1 MDFPGGS
8 VTNIRVLDG
17 FSNIYWRIY
26 TEDPNI
32 TNLPAEAP
40 ANGFTILKHLSR
52 LKDLELRLR
61 NSDCLVSSYPRRLG
75 LWVFSAT
82 PEFESVASLRS
93 DESKGEQSRLIVGSS
108 TLKVS
113 ASGSV
118 MPRELVKNLSTDP
131 QTAGS
136 STGSQRPQA
145 TPTSTRRV
153 DSYSSSVAIYAAFIS
168 AITGS
173 LNLQL
178 IRRSSAIPLG
188 SRTLF
193 TVIERDYYETSR
205 IVNDDLS
212 SISALTTIQVQL
224 TSAGK
229 LTVSLQTTSQHGIA
243 PLCRPGESPSDVC
256 DVASGADIW
265 LSPSGSVARLVSTS
279 PGPPNASSPYPS
291 TGGIG
296 TDNLGAAGRKQW
308 KANVLDWLR
317 NFGLPIDTVD
327 ETAWVEIEIWEP
339 FYSRLAGETLR
350 LNEDNSSTLP
360 LKRVLW
366 PAVYCFRRTKSASP
380 GSSQW
385 MESACPVV
393 SDPLGFAENWRVVEK
408 PKHDETSPKPP
419 SSHPEQQSRNTE
431 PSSATT
437 DILEGIESLSR
448 ASEYPDLQT
457 ISLVYPTPPDG
468 AAVMG
473 LNLAGASDTF
483 AEEPELVPS
492 LLQNQNKPKYYE
504 QFTAKDRSDADPS
517 AGFGPLGG
525 LAVGSGLYDTNEDDD
540 LFGDMDERDFGTKGI
555 TDADFNFFDDPSFAA
570 MDTDDPADDAQE
582 MPDMANLEAAEA
594 HPTVS
599 EDAILEDIP
608 AQKTPPED
616 LEVTQ
621 ASPDE
626 VTPKVQHEHLDAEE
640 ITEAASPYIEQNQT
654 ISPPLSPVEIKRILL
669 PEPNGDSHVPTK
681 GSRKQSYYNPV
692 AFKPNMSAWDQKYGA
707 DGKFR
712 FTTAGPSASKAYT
725 NSDIPTV
732 GMPRR
737 RIKRY
742 PTAGA
747 SAVGLDGHASPS
759 SEGHYL
765 QTVSDSSSDTSDDSD
780 NSASES
786 DAPPLLS
793 RKRKRACSNSV
804 SSPALSQVKSLGE
817 GDQEI
822 PIHRPEHSIF
832 LGNLLSTFSDWS
844 MTGYFSLAENRL
856 FPVLTRKDMQIQI
869 AQLFVD
875 QITQSS
881 LDHKLDGGFCL
892 SDLEA
897 KAYSVQSFL
906 EEEGVLGSIERLDLN
921 SWISLQD
928 NERAS
933 PAPNGTVARQP
944 SQRKETGK
952 GSITKLSPPH
962 LRVRRG
968 KEYLEALPPAISFWE
983 TFGLEPADGPK
994 DISAYCIHP
1003 QIAADAA
1010 NVFLERLGLLYA
1022 SCNLGKHVRGCRSS
1036 AFEWGLCP
1044 WDVGPLDTAQFLP
1057 AMQSLKVICEEL
1069 GTALLKG
1076 SPSNDSLV
1084 IYIINPFAHASALV
1098 DICSAFWCLFQ
1109 KYITDTGKQQARQL
1123 NEVVLQI
1130 IPISF
1135 IMSTG
1140 SVVVPPQ
1147 TQYLNL
1153 ALEIYSRCPPKAL
1166 QSSLVNCAPPV
1177 LLAEPLPRTI
1187 SFRLASEKTSPL
1199 QEGKCLHIAY
1209 SKSQDQRWI
1218 SVAWSDNSGALQRT
1232 ISYNLRYRNASAVRS
1247 ISDVRS
1253 EIWVATKDIVDRI
1266 QARWKVFV
1274 VSTEPVDQDEVDAWT
1289 GFIEQYNKAN
1299 SIPLELTILS
1309 VNTAPDLY
1317 IEPPFLPMSMSVFN
1331 PQTSSTPVATPN
1343 ASGNV
1348 FSPDQWGTA
1357 PTPPSG
1363 GNAPANAS
1371 TPTEPTLEAESESVL
1386 TDICDESWGVVLSHR
1401 LNNSPHLTEYRPA
1414 LASGYLLRRKGD
1426 TDGDGVYAMTL
1437 NLIYTQR
1444 PSSCETI
1451 LRETLGMYRDLGT
1464 LARARGTRT
1473 VQRNTLPWHIA
1484 TAVRAQEMLSHVL

>member
-1 MDFPGGS
+1 M
-8 VTNIRVLDG
+8 
-17 FSNIYWRIY
+17 
-26 TEDPNI
+26 
-32 TNLPAEAP
+32 
-40 ANGFTILKHLSR
+40 
-52 LKDLELRLR
+52 
-61 NSDCLVSSYPRRLG
+61 
-75 LWVFSAT
+75 
-82 PEFESVASLRS
+82 
-93 DESKGEQSRLIVGSS
+93 
-108 TLKVS
+108 
-113 ASGSV
+113 
-118 MPRELVKNLSTDP
+118 
-131 QTAGS
+131 QTWGKS
-136 STGSQRPQA
+136 
-145 TPTSTRRV
+145 
-153 DSYSSSVAIYAAFIS
+153 
-168 AITGS
+168 
-173 LNLQL
+173 
-178 IRRSSAIPLG
+178 IRR
-188 SRTLF
+188 
-193 TVIERDYYETSR
+193 
-205 IVNDDLS
+205 
-212 SISALTTIQVQL
+212 
-224 TSAGK
+224 
-229 LTVSLQTTSQHGIA
+229 
-243 PLCRPGESPSDVC
+243 
-256 DVASGADIW
+256 
-265 LSPSGSVARLVSTS
+265 
-279 PGPPNASSPYPS
+279 PPNASSPYPS

-393 SDPLGFAENWRVVEK
+393 SDPLDFAENWRVVEK

-582 MPDMANLEAAEA
+582 MPDMANLEAAEG

-759 SEGHYL
+759 SEAHYL

-1274 VSTEPVDQDEVDAWT
+1274 VSTEPVDQDEVDGKDVT
-1289 GFIEQYNKAN
+1289 K
-1299 SIPLELTILS
+1299 
-1309 VNTAPDLY
+1309 
-1317 IEPPFLPMSMSVFN
+1317 MSY
-1331 PQTSSTPVATPN
+1331 TSSTPVATPN

>member
-32 TNLPAEAP
+32 TNLPGEAP

-82 PEFESVASLRS
+82 PEFESVGCLRS

-118 MPRELVKNLSTDP
+118 TPRELVKNLSTDP
-131 QTAGS
+131 QTAGG

-145 TPTSTRRV
+145 NPTPTRRCDPPRV
-153 DSYSSSVAIYAAFIS
+153 TDP
-168 AITGS
+168 
-173 LNLQL
+173 LHC
-178 IRRSSAIPLG
+178 RREGL
-188 SRTLF
+188 L
-193 TVIERDYYETSR
+193 RDSR
-205 IVNDDLS
+205 IVDDDPS
-212 SISALTTIQVQL
+212 SISALTTLQVQL
-224 TSAGK
+224 TSVGK
-229 LTVSLQTTSQHGIA
+229 LTVSLQTTSQPGIA
-243 PLCRPGESPSDVC
+243 PLCRLGESPSDVC
-256 DVASGADIW
+256 DVAPGADIW

-279 PGPPNASSPYPS
+279 PGPPNASPPYPS
-291 TGGIG
+291 TGSIG
-296 TDNLGAAGRKQW
+296 TDSLGAAGRKQW
-308 KANVLDWLR
+308 KANVLEWLR
-317 NFGLPIDTVD
+317 NFGLPIDSVD

-350 LNEDNSSTLP
+350 LNEDKSSTLP

-385 MESACPVV
+385 MENACPVV
-393 SDPLGFAENWRVVEK
+393 SDPLDFARNWRVVEK
-408 PKHDETSPKPP
+408 PTHDETSPKPP
-419 SSHPEQQSRNTE
+419 SSHPEQQSRNPE

-468 AAVMG
+468 AAAMG
-473 LNLAGASDTF
+473 LNLAGPSDTF

-504 QFTAKDRSDADPS
+504 QFTTKDRSDADPS

-525 LAVGSGLYDTNEDDD
+525 LAVGSGLYDTNGDDD

-570 MDTDDPADDAQE
+570 MDTDDPADDDAQE
-582 MPDMANLEAAEA
+582 MLDMTNLEAAEA

-608 AQKTPPED
+608 AQETPAED

-621 ASPDE
+621 ASPNE
-626 VTPKVQHEHLDAEE
+626 VTPKVQPEHLIAEE
-640 ITEAASPYIEQNQT
+640 STEAASPHIEQNQT

-681 GSRKQSYYNPV
+681 GNRKQSYYNPV
-692 AFKPNMSAWDQKYGA
+692 AFKPNMSSWDQKYGA

-712 FTTAGPSASKAYT
+712 FTTAGPSASKVYT

-737 RIKRY
+737 RIKKY

-747 SAVGLDGHASPS
+747 GAMGLDGHASPS
-759 SEGHYL
+759 SEGQHL
-765 QTVSDSSSDTSDDSD
+765 QTVLDSSSDTSDDSD

-793 RKRKRACSNSV
+793 RKRKRARSNSV

-822 PIHRPEHSIF
+822 PVHRPEHSIF

-892 SDLEA
+892 SDLET

-906 EEEGVLGSIERLDLN
+906 EEEGVLGGIERLDLN

-928 NERAS
+928 NEQPS
-933 PAPNGTVARQP
+933 PAPNGTVARQL

-1003 QIAADAA
+1003 QIAGDAA
-1010 NVFLERLGLLYA
+1010 DVFLERLGLLYS
-1022 SCNLGKHVRGCRSS
+1022 SCNLGKHGRGCRSS
-1036 AFEWGLCP
+1036 AFEGGLCS

-1069 GTALLKG
+1069 GTALLKS
-1076 SPSNDSLV
+1076 SPSSDSLV

-1109 KYITDTGKQQARQL
+1109 KYIADTGKQQARQL

-1153 ALEIYSRCPPKAL
+1153 ALEIYSRCPPQAL

-1218 SVAWSDNSGALQRT
+1218 GVAWSDNSGALQRT

-1253 EIWVATKDIVDRI
+1253 EIWAATKDIVDRI

-1309 VNTAPDLY
+1309 VNTAPDLHL
-1317 IEPPFLPMSMSVFN
+1317 EPPFLPMSMSVFN

-1348 FSPDQWGTA
+1348 FSPDQSGTA

-1386 TDICDESWGVVLSHR
+1386 TDICDESWGVILSHR

-1437 NLIYTQR
+1437 NLIYAQR